1 MKLVLGGL
9 VAFALLL
16 SGCQTLRV
24 PLPSNQANDERL
36 IRFAEQDWVDVTL
49 KGDATAFSAYLA
61 DTYVA
66 LGSSGR
72 LTDKAAWTN
81 RIRAGTTHYDEVVLR
96 DLTVRFPSPDIAV
109 VTGSY
114 SQKGIAE
121 GKDNSGSGTYINT
134 WARVEGK
141 WRLVSSGFAKPPAK

>member
-1 MKLVLGGL
+1 MKLFVFRFA
-9 VAFALLL
+9 AFGILLT
-16 SGCQTLRV
+16 GCQTFRA
-24 PLPSNQANDERL
+24 PLSVDQANDERL

-72 LTDKAAWTN
+72 LTDKATWTN
-81 RIRAGTTHYDEVVLR
+81 RIRGGTTHYDEVVLR

-121 GKDNSGSGTYINT
+121 GKDNSGAGIYINT
-134 WARVEGK
+134 WARLDGK
-141 WRLVSSGFAKPPAK
+141 WKVVSSGFVKPTAK

>member
-1 MKLVLGGL
+1 V
-9 VAFALLL
+9 FLLT
-16 SGCQTLRV
+16 GCQTLQRD
-24 PLPSNQANDERL
+24 PSTRRRDTETL

-49 KGDATAFSAYLA
+49 KGDASAFSAYLA

-72 LTDKAAWTN
+72 LSDKATWTE
-81 RIRAGTTHYDEVVLR
+81 RIRQGTTRYDEVVLR

-114 SQKGIAE
+114 SQKGVAE
-121 GKDNSGSGTYINT
+121 GKDNSGAGRYINT
-134 WARVEGK
+134 WARLNGK
-141 WRLVSSGFAKPPAK
+141 WKLVSSGFAKPPTK